1 MSLPQPMRVL
11 VVGDPYMPVSAYT
24 AALASLKEASPKGA
38 GLDGQVEL
46 STMQIDEV
54 TCAPPITES
63 ERRLREYVGDPAE
76 IVRAVAG
83 HDVLIVHGAPV
94 TAEVLGAAPLRLV
107 CCARGGPV
115 NVDVAAATDR
125 GIPVVNTPGKNA
137 EAVAELTI
145 AFALLLIRAV
155 PQASRH
161 LLAGGSFAE
170 SAFGG
175 REFFGREA
183 PSLTMG
189 LVGLGHVGREV
200 ARRARALG
208 FTVVG
213 YDPQP
218 PPAAVPGVDLVPL
231 DTLLARSDIVSLH
244 ARLTPENRQMF
255 SYDRFARMR
264 PGAYFINTSRE
275 SLVDEPALR
284 QALEQG
290 ILGGAALD
298 VLERTPAGGRHP
310 LLNMPNVFITPHIGG
325 ATAETLAR
333 GAHQAVTAVT
343 ELLAGRVPANVVNPR
358 VLQAP
363 RIRPAQRIRPA
374 ESTPR

>member
-1 MSLPQPMRVL
+1 VSLLRPMRVL
-11 VVGDPYMPVSAYT
+11 VVGDPYMPVSAYGD
-24 AALASLKEASPKGA
+24 ALAR
-38 GLDGQVEL
+38 LDGHVEL

-54 TCAPPITES
+54 TCAPPVTKS
-63 ERRLREYVGDPAE
+63 ERGLREYVGDPAE

-94 TAEVLGAAPLRLV
+94 TAEVLRAAPLRLV

-115 NVDVAAATDR
+115 NVDVAAATDL

-155 PQASRH
+155 PRASRY
-161 LLAGGSFAE
+161 LLEGGGFAE
-170 SAFGG
+170 SVFEG

-200 ARRARALG
+200 ATRAMALG
-208 FTVVG
+208 FTLVG

-218 PPAAVPGVDLVPL
+218 PAAAVAGVDLVPL
-231 DTLLARSDIVSLH
+231 DTLLARSDIVSVH

-255 SYDRFARMR
+255 SRDRFAQMR
-264 PGAYFINTSRE
+264 PGAYFINTARE

-284 QALEQG
+284 EALEQG
-290 ILGGAALD
+290 LLGGAALD
-298 VLERTPAGGRHP
+298 VLERTPPGDRNP
-310 LLNMPNVFITPHIGG
+310 LLSMPNVFITPHIGG
-325 ATAETLAR
+325 ATSETLAR
-333 GAHQAVTAVT
+333 GAQRAVTAVT
-343 ELLAGRVPANVVNPR
+343 ELLAGRIPANVVNPQA
-358 VLQAP
+358 LQV
-363 RIRPAQRIRPA
+363 RPARSASR
-374 ESTPR
+374 

>member
-1 MSLPQPMRVL
+1 MSLPRPVRIL
-11 VVGDPYMPVSAYT
+11 VVGDPYMPVSAFSY
-24 AALASLKEASPKGA
+24 ALTGLAGA

-46 STMQIDEV
+46 STLQIDEV
-54 TCAPPITES
+54 SPVPPRTES

-94 TAEVLGAAPLRLV
+94 SSEVLGAAPLRLV

-155 PQASRH
+155 PRASRH
-161 LLAGGSFAE
+161 LLDGGGFAE
-170 SAFGG
+170 SVFEG

-183 PSLTMG
+183 PSLTLG

-200 ARRARALG
+200 AWRARALG
-208 FTVVG
+208 FTLVG

-218 PPAAVPGVDLVPL
+218 PSVAVPGVDLVSL
-231 DTLLARSDIVSLH
+231 DSLLARSDIVSLH
-244 ARLTPENRQMF
+244 ARLTPQNRRMF
-255 SYDRFARMR
+255 SSGRFAQMR
-264 PGAYFINTSRE
+264 PGSYFINTARE

-298 VLERTPAGGRHP
+298 VLERSPAGDRHP
-310 LLNMPNVFITPHIGG
+310 LLDMPNVFVTPHIGG

-333 GAHQAVTAVT
+333 GAQRAVTAVT
-343 ELLAGRVPANVVNPR
+343 DLLAGRVPANVVNPQ
-358 VLQAP
+358 VL
-363 RIRPAQRIRPA
+363 RA
-374 ESTPR
+374 EEGQGTR

>member
-1 MSLPQPMRVL
+1 MSLPRPMRVL
-11 VVGDPYMPVSAYT
+11 VVGDPYMPVSAY
-24 AALASLKEASPKGA
+24 ADALTGLAGA

-46 STMQIDEV
+46 STLQIDEASPV
-54 TCAPPITES
+54 PPRTKS
-63 ERRLREYVGDPAE
+63 ERGLREYVGDPAE

-94 TAEVLGAAPLRLV
+94 SSEVLGAAPLRLV

-115 NVDVAAATDR
+115 NVDVAAATGR

-145 AFALLLIRAV
+145 AFALLLIRGV
-155 PQASRH
+155 PRASRH
-161 LLAGGSFAE
+161 LLDGGGFAE
-170 SAFGG
+170 SVFEG

-200 ARRARALG
+200 AWRARALG
-208 FTVVG
+208 FTLVG

-218 PPAAVPGVDLVPL
+218 PSVAVPGVNLVSL
-231 DTLLARSDIVSLH
+231 DSLLARSDIVSLH

-255 SYDRFARMR
+255 SAGRFAQMR
-264 PGAYFINTSRE
+264 PGSYFINTARE
-275 SLVDEPALR
+275 SLVDEAALR

-298 VLERTPAGGRHP
+298 LLERSPAGDRHP
-310 LLNMPNVFITPHIGG
+310 LLAMPNVFVTPHIGG
-325 ATAETLAR
+325 ATSETLAR
-333 GAHQAVTAVT
+333 GAQRAVTAVT
-343 ELLAGRVPANVVNPR
+343 ELLAGRVPANVVNPQ
-358 VLQAP
+358 VL
-363 RIRPAQRIRPA
+363 RA
-374 ESTPR
+374 EEAEGTR

>member
-1 MSLPQPMRVL
+1 MSLRAALL
-11 VVGDPYMPVSAYT
+11 VVGDPYMPVSAFSY
-24 AALASLKEASPKGA
+24 ADRA
-38 GLDGQVEL
+38 GRRRTRGQVEL
-46 STMQIDEV
+46 STLQIDEV
-54 TCAPPITES
+54 SPVPPRTES

-94 TAEVLGAAPLRLV
+94 SSEVLGAAPLRLV

-155 PQASRH
+155 PRASRH
-161 LLAGGSFAE
+161 LLDGGGFAE
-170 SAFGG
+170 SVFEG

-183 PSLTMG
+183 PSLTLG

-200 ARRARALG
+200 AWRARALG
-208 FTVVG
+208 FTLVG

-218 PPAAVPGVDLVPL
+218 PSVAVPGVDLVSL
-231 DTLLARSDIVSLH
+231 DSLLARSDIVSLH
-244 ARLTPENRQMF
+244 ARLTPQNRRMF
-255 SYDRFARMR
+255 SSGRFAQMR
-264 PGAYFINTSRE
+264 PGSYFINTARE

-298 VLERTPAGGRHP
+298 VLERSPAGDRHP
-310 LLNMPNVFITPHIGG
+310 LLDMPNVFVTPHIGG

-333 GAHQAVTAVT
+333 GAQRAVTAVT
-343 ELLAGRVPANVVNPR
+343 DLLAGRVPANVVNPQ
-358 VLQAP
+358 VL
-363 RIRPAQRIRPA
+363 RA
-374 ESTPR
+374 EEAEGTR

>member
-1 MSLPQPMRVL
+1 MSLPQPARVL
-11 VVGDPYMPVSAYT
+11 VVGDPYMPLSAYGD
-24 AALASLKEASPKGA
+24 ALASLASA
-38 GLDGQVEL
+38 SLDGKVEV

-54 TCAPPITES
+54 AFVPPRTDS
-63 ERRLREYVGDPAE
+63 ERGLREYMGDPAE

-94 TAEVLGAAPLRLV
+94 SAEVLGAAPLRLV

-115 NVDVAAATDR
+115 NVDVAAATSR

-145 AFALLLIRAV
+145 AFALLLIRTV
-155 PQASRH
+155 PRASRH
-161 LLAGGSFAE
+161 LLEGGGFAE
-170 SAFGG
+170 SVFEG
-175 REFFGREA
+175 REYFGREA

-200 ARRARALG
+200 ARRAGALG
-208 FTVVG
+208 FTVAG

-218 PPAAVPGVDLVPL
+218 PAAVVPGVEMMSL
-231 DTLLARSDIVSLH
+231 DALLARSDIVSVH

-255 SYDRFARMR
+255 SRESFARMR
-264 PGAYFINTSRE
+264 PGAYFINTARE

-284 QALEQG
+284 EALELG
-290 ILGGAALD
+290 LLGGAALD
-298 VLERTPAGGRHP
+298 VLERMPAGERHP
-310 LLNMPNVFITPHIGG
+310 LLSFPNVFVTPHIGG

-333 GAHQAVTAVT
+333 GAQRAVTAVT
-343 ELLAGRVPANVVNPR
+343 ELLAGRMPANVVNP
-358 VLQAP
+358 QAL
-363 RIRPAQRIRPA
+363 RFQPA
-374 ESTPR
+374 EGAPT

>member
-1 MSLPQPMRVL
+1 MRVL
-11 VVGDPYMPVSAYT
+11 VVGDPYMPVSAY
-24 AALASLKEASPKGA
+24 ADALA

-54 TCAPPITES
+54 TCAPPVTES
-63 ERRLREYVGDPAE
+63 ERGLREYVGDPAE

-94 TAEVLGAAPLRLV
+94 TAEVLRAAPLRLV

-115 NVDVAAATDR
+115 NVDVAAATNR

-161 LLAGGSFAE
+161 LLEGGGFAE
-170 SAFGG
+170 SAFEG

-200 ARRARALG
+200 ARRATALG
-208 FTVVG
+208 FTLLG

-218 PPAAVPGVDLVPL
+218 PAAAVPGVGLVPL
-231 DTLLARSDIVSLH
+231 DTLLARSDIVSVH
-244 ARLTPENRQMF
+244 ARLTPENRKMF
-255 SYDRFARMR
+255 SRDRFAQMR
-264 PGAYFINTSRE
+264 PGAYFINTARE
-275 SLVDEPALR
+275 SLVDELALR

-290 ILGGAALD
+290 LLGGAALD
-298 VLERTPAGGRHP
+298 VLEQTPAGGRHP
-310 LLNMPNVFITPHIGG
+310 LLSLPNVFITPHIGG

-333 GAHQAVTAVT
+333 GARRAVAAVT
-343 ELLAGRVPANVVNPR
+343 ELLAGRVPANVVNPQ
-358 VLQAP
+358 VQV
-363 RIRPAQRIRPA
+363 RPAGSRL
-374 ESTPR
+374 